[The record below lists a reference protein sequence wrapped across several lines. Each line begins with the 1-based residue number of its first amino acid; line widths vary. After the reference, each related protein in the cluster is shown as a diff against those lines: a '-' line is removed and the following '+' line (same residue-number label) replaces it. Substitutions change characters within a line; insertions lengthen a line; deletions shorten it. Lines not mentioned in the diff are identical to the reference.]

1 MHRDATHANGEAP
14 GAALGAACF
23 DTSRQ
28 LIEAAKRHIPGGVS
42 SNFRMGI
49 APTPLVFERAQ
60 GPWLFD
66 ADGNRLIDYYLGMGP
81 MILGHSPEA
90 VRRAVARQLDV
101 GILWGGQS
109 RLEAAVA
116 ERFCEMVPCAE
127 KLRFAASGSEVVQA
141 ALRLARAAT
150 SRRVIIKFEGHY
162 HGWLDSV
169 LLSVS
174 ATPETAGDPQSPNR
188 LPGSA
193 GQDEGAWSNVEVLRW
208 NDLQALERRLAARDV
223 AAVIMEPAMCN
234 AGSIRALPGYLEGVR
249 EACSRTGTVLIF
261 DEVITGFR
269 VAPGGVQQLEGVT
282 PDLATFGKCLG
293 NGLPI
298 AAVAGRAELMDR
310 FATGGVV
317 HGGTY
322 NASPLC
328 LAAADATLKALEDGS
343 VLAEVGERGQ
353 RLMQGIDAALKE
365 AGVTACVSGFGQIF
379 HVAFGL
385 SEPARDYRDLMRMD
399 RARYVRFCEAL
410 LSRRVR
416 VLERG
421 AWFLSSEHDD
431 AVIDETL
438 AAVREAVQG
447 A

>member
-1 MHRDATHANGEAP
+1 MHRDSIHETGQTTP
-14 GAALGAACF
+14 AASF
-23 DTSRQ
+23 ETSRR
-28 LIEAAKRHIPGGVS
+28 LIEDAKHRIPGGVS

-49 APTPLVFERAQ
+49 SPTPLVFERAE
-60 GPWLFD
+60 GPYLFD
-66 ADGNRLIDYYLGMGP
+66 ADGNRLVDYYLGMGP
-81 MILGHSPEA
+81 MILGHSPEP
-90 VRRAVARQLDV
+90 VRRAVARQLEV
-101 GILWGGQS
+101 GILFGGQS
-109 RLEAAVA
+109 RLEASVA

-127 KLRFAASGSEVVQA
+127 KMRFAASGTEVVQA

-150 SRRVIIKFEGHY
+150 SRRTIIKFEGHY
-162 HGWLDSV
+162 HGWMDSV

-174 ATPETAGDPQSPNR
+174 ATHETVGDPQAPNR
-188 LPGSA
+188 LPGSV
-193 GQDEGAWSNVEVLRW
+193 GQDEGAWANVEVLRW
-208 NDLQALERRLAARDV
+208 NDLEALERRLASRDV

-234 AGSIRALPGYLEGVR
+234 AGSIRALPGYLQGAR
-249 EACSRTGTVLIF
+249 EACTRHGAVLIF

-298 AAVAGRAELMDR
+298 AAVAGRADLMDL

-328 LAAADATLKALEDGS
+328 LAAADVTLRALQDGS
-343 VLAEVGERGQ
+343 LLTEVGERGQ
-353 RLMQGIDAALKE
+353 QLMQGIAAALSE
-365 AGVTACVSGFGQIF
+365 AGVTASVSGFGQIF

-385 SEPARDYRDLMRMD
+385 SAPARDYRDLMRMD
-399 RARYVRFCEAL
+399 RPRYVRFCGAL

-421 AWFLSSEHDD
+421 AWFLSAAHDD
-431 AVIDETL
+431 EALDETL
-438 AAVREAVQG
+438 RAVREAVREV
-447 A
+447 